1 MVAGVVLVALS
12 LRGPIVAPAPVLGDI
27 RADLGLSTTAAGLLT
42 SLPVLFF
49 ALATPLAT
57 RVIRRAGPELAVVAC
72 LLGVLAGTVVRS
84 AGPAWALF
92 LGTVGIGAAITIGN
106 IVVPVVIRR
115 DVHWSRAS
123 VVTGVYTASLNVGS
137 MITSLGTAPLAAVV
151 GWRGA
156 LLTWGVLAAGGAA
169 FWMWLVRRRA
179 AAEAAAPGA
188 APSGTTANAATADD
202 TPEGAARQAAST
214 SARINRIGWLLLL
227 AFCGQSFSYYAVTAW
242 LPTLLA
248 DTRGLDQAASGAT
261 ASLFQIAAV
270 VGSLGVPA
278 IAARAPAWVPVALIG
293 VLWAT
298 LPVGLMVAPE
308 SFTTWSIVGGVAQ
321 GGGFTAILS
330 IIARVTRTDRE
341 AASMSARV
349 QAGGYV
355 AATFAAPLAGA
366 LNSATGGWTAP
377 LTLVL
382 VATLTFSL
390 GGISAAL
397 LARRQGPGARAAAA
411 G

>member
-1 MVAGVVLVALS
+1 V
-12 LRGPIVAPAPVLGDI
+12 PEAPPD
-27 RADLGLSTTAAGLLT
+27 
-42 SLPVLFF
+42 
-49 ALATPLAT
+49 ATP
-57 RVIRRAGPELAVVAC
+57 E
-72 LLGVLAGTVVRS
+72 S
-84 AGPAWALF
+84 AA
-92 LGTVGIGAAITIGN
+92 
-106 IVVPVVIRR
+106 
-115 DVHWSRAS
+115 
-123 VVTGVYTASLNVGS
+123 
-137 MITSLGTAPLAAVV
+137 
-151 GWRGA
+151 
-156 LLTWGVLAAGGAA
+156 
-169 FWMWLVRRRA
+169 RRA
-179 AAEAAAPGA
+179 AA
-188 APSGTTANAATADD
+188 
-202 TPEGAARQAAST
+202 
-214 SARINRIGWLLLL
+214 SARVSRIGWLLLL

-293 VLWAT
+293 ALWAT

-377 LTLVL
+377 LALVL